1 MSYSDSCTEP
11 NFLVALFCNLSR
23 FAGLN
28 KTWEVLS
35 TKVDR
40 GPLTIRRQGPSE
52 ISKLW
57 GSFKARTVL
66 IPFWIP
72 SPGVPT
78 KVDLHVH
85 HVTCVSIK
93 SVLISRAETAIV
105 SVITEN
111 RRIYGVRSLFGSDL
125 PQSGACSA
133 PNTSAVEIQ
142 FPN

>member
-1 MSYSDSCTEP
+1 MATSMNRTAMKTGFIPCAVTFHLCK

-40 GPLTIRRQGPSE
+40 GPLTSRRQGPSE

-66 IPFWIP
+66 IPFLDTFA
-72 SPGVPT
+72 GRT
-78 KVDLHVH
+78 H
-85 HVTCVSIK
+85 K
-93 SVLISRAETAIV
+93 SGL
-105 SVITEN
+105 
-111 RRIYGVRSLFGSDL
+111 
-125 PQSGACSA
+125 ACSPCHMRQHQVD
-133 PNTSAVEIQ
+133 PN
-142 FPN
+142 FPRSEERRVGK